1 MLRFR
6 YTATFALMLVVTVS
20 SALSQ
25 TASPSKP
32 STGMDVLRAMHD
44 RYASTWYK
52 TVSFTEIA
60 AQPTAGGAVKSE
72 KWYEEAKLPG
82 LLRIDVGVPAT
93 DTTTHRRTMLF
104 VNGIEYVHVPGQA
117 VQKHDTLNLLLV
129 LGFDVYRQPVEKTAA
144 LLRSQGFDL
153 SRAHTLVWH
162 GRKVY
167 VVGAAPGDL
176 KSKQFWVDA
185 QRLLFVRLI
194 DPAWPGMV
202 GTIEAFFSGYQK
214 LGGGWIA
221 TEVTVNRNGK
231 LLLHEKYAD
240 LRANVSLPDTWFD
253 PASLK

>member
-6 YTATFALMLVVTVS
+6 GAITFSLLFIATVS
-20 SALSQ
+20 PGLSQ
-25 TASPSKP
+25 VPRPSKP

-60 AQPTAGGAVKSE
+60 DQPTAGGAVQSE

-82 LLRIDVGVPAT
+82 RLRIDVGVPAT
-93 DTTTHRRTMLF
+93 DTTSKRKTMLF
-104 VNGIEYVHVPGQA
+104 IDGTEYVHVPGQA
-117 VQKHDTLNLLLV
+117 VQKRDTLNLLLV
-129 LGFDVYRQPVEKTAA
+129 LGFDLYRQPVEKTAA
-144 LLRSQGFDL
+144 QLRGQGFDL
-153 SRAHTLVWH
+153 TRAHTLIWH

-167 VVGAAPGDL
+167 VVGAPPGDL

-194 DPAWPGMV
+194 DPSWTGMT
-202 GTIEAFFSGYQK
+202 GTVEAFFGGYQK

-221 TEVTVNRNGK
+221 TEVTVNRNGA
-231 LLLHEKYAD
+231 LLLHEKYAN
-240 LRANVSLPDTWFD
+240 LRANPPLPDAWFD
-253 PASLK
+253 PATLK